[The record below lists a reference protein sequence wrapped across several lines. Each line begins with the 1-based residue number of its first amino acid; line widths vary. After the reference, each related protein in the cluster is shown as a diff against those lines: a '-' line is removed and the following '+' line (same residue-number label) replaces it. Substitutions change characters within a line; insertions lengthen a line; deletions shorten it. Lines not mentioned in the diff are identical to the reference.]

1 MEYYKLLQLD
11 REPFSNSPDPDYFF
25 QSRQH
30 LSCIQKLE
38 VALRLKRGLNVVIG
52 DVGTGK
58 TTICREIIRRF
69 SEDSDVETHLI
80 LDPAIQDAD
89 EFLGMIHTIICGQ
102 APAPGTSAID
112 RKEAIKQTLFKK
124 GVEDAKT
131 IILIIDEGQKLL
143 PAGMEILRELLNY
156 ETNTH
161 KLLQIAIFAQQE
173 FVSLLEAHP
182 NFADRINLLH
192 HLAPMNFSDT
202 CRMIHHRLKLAS
214 STPRPLNPF
223 TFPAMLAIYHA
234 SKGYPRR
241 VIHLCHQSILTMIIQ
256 NRTKAGWALIRSC
269 KKRLGSSNGRGFH
282 WRSALTATLL
292 VCLVFFGILYAY
304 PRWYNDHP
312 SQMRSF
318 PIPTTDQAPVE
329 PKLLPVQ
336 PIATKMELTAI
347 EKLNEDPPPDKIETA
362 IAAPNTPSQ
371 PTSVIGTPGIGMD
384 DTTNAE
390 PAPIAMANTIKAA
403 ESPKPRLQQQLASPQ
418 PPPIIGE
425 LVVRRGDTLS
435 RMISLVYG
443 EYREIHLDK
452 ILKANPH
459 IANPDTISS
468 GRIILFPAITFET
481 NPLLSQCQWI
491 ILESKNDLSAALERS
506 TMIARQAHVPTQL
519 ITGWTKENQLN
530 YFIIVKGYF
539 ATPDKADAFLSL
551 LPDAMVSKAEIVPDW
566 PTKLTLFADPYVG
579 GVR

>member
-11 REPFSNSPDPDYFF
+11 REPFSNSPDPEYFF

-89 EFLGMIHTIICGQ
+89 EFLGMIHTILCGQ
-102 APAPGTSAID
+102 APPPDTSAID

-173 FVSLLEAHP
+173 FVNLLEAHP

-256 NRTKAGWALIRSC
+256 NRTKASWALIRSC
-269 KKRLGSSNGRGFH
+269 KQRLGSSKGRGFH

-304 PRWYNDHP
+304 PRWYGDQH

-329 PKLLPVQ
+329 SKLSQAQ
-336 PIATKMELTAI
+336 PITTKMESTEI
-347 EKLNEDPPPDKIETA
+347 EKLNVNRQPEIIDTA
-362 IAAPNTPSQ
+362 IVGTNPLIQ
-371 PTSVIGTPGIGMD
+371 PTSLIGSPGIGID
-384 DTTNAE
+384 NTSAE
-390 PAPIAMANTIKAA
+390 PTTIDVANIIKEA
-403 ESPKPRLQQQLASPQ
+403 ELPKPTLQPQSVSPQ

-443 EYREIHLDK
+443 EYREIHLEK

-459 IANPDTISS
+459 IADPDTISS
-468 GRIILFPAITFET
+468 GRIILFPAITFEI
-481 NPLLSQCQWI
+481 NPLLSQCNWI
-491 ILESKNDLSAALERS
+491 ILESTNDLNTALERS

-519 ITGWTKENQLN
+519 ITGWMKENQLN
-530 YFIIVKGYF
+530 YFITIKGYF
-539 ATPDKADAFLSL
+539 ATRDKADAFLSL